1 MATENEPSMTLANSD
16 LSESAKESIRFTF
29 NPSGDATVHR
39 LKFLAAALITEYE
52 KVRDSGNGAG
62 REAAVAI
69 TNLQTASMWGV
80 LAATKGFGPNQPA
93 APR

>member
-1 MATENEPSMTLANSD
+1 MTENEPSMSLANSD
-16 LSESAKESIRFTF
+16 LSESAKEAIRFTF

-39 LKFLAAALITEYE
+39 IKFLAAALVTEYE
-52 KVRDSGNGAG
+52 KIRDNGPGG

-80 LAATKGFGPNQPA
+80 LAATKGFK
-93 APR
+93 